1 MIKASMCAALLMAL
15 CCLPVVTN
23 AAVCRAGEAA
33 QAGSQAGYEQAK
45 KAAEV
50 WAERE
55 RSVSDQLQD
64 CLSRIRKT
72 SISLPSFPSLSD
84 IMDQVADQIC
94 RAAVDKIN
102 SHIPSTID
110 PWSSINSMGGV

>member
-15 CCLPVVTN
+15 CCLPVASN
-23 AAVCRAGEAA
+23 ATVCRAGQAA
-33 QAGSQAGYEQAK
+33 QTGSEAGYEQAK

-55 RSVSDQLQD
+55 KTVSDQLQD
-64 CLSRIRKT
+64 CLSRIRQT
-72 SISLPSFPSLSD
+72 SINLPTFPSLSGVLSK
-84 IMDQVADQIC
+84 VAEQIC
-94 RAAVDKIN
+94 RSAVDKIN

-110 PWSSINSMGGV
+110 PWSSVNISGGS